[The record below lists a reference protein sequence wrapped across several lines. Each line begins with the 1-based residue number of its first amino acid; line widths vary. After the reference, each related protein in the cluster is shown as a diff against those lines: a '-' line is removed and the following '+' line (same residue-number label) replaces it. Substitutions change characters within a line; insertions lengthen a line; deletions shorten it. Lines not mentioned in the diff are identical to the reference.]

1 MISSNGISLS
11 TTSRRRSAATFA
23 SAPAGSSSETTGH
36 KVTAGDV
43 ISVRFRRR
51 RRYTRDSKYSS
62 TAKASSSPGSL
73 MLLFVAIA
81 SFFFA
86 NKVAPVYSL
95 STAKNQ
101 WVSNSLKYYNRI
113 TRGAE
118 HVQESPTYLK
128 SAMENYFALEKLRQ
142 NKPHHAETIYRRLIY
157 DFSPSNKSGQEVCDF
172 SNLAVPTLLLGLLL
186 QREERYEDARTVFDG
201 FSHVLDEAGPNH
213 ECCCAARV
221 LQAHAL
227 FEMKQ
232 DNPVRAAELIIRA
245 VRMDRNLRPV
255 LQWKLFRNAL
265 VEYAAVNKARIIQ
278 QRQQSIGFAA
288 P

>member
-1 MISSNGISLS
+1 M
-11 TTSRRRSAATFA
+11 A
-23 SAPAGSSSETTGH
+23 SAPIGSSSKATSDQL
-36 KVTAGDV
+36 TAGDV

-51 RRYTRDSKYSS
+51 RRYTRENKQSIRPMPW
-62 TAKASSSPGSL
+62 SPRPL

-81 SFFFA
+81 VFFFA

-101 WVSNSLKYYNRI
+101 WISNSLKYYNRI

-142 NKPHHAETIYRRLIY
+142 NKPHHAETIYRRLM
-157 DFSPSNKSGQEVCDF
+157 DEFNPLNKDGERAEVCDF

-186 QREERYEDARTVFDG
+186 QREERYDDARTVFDG
-201 FSHVLDEAGPNH
+201 FSHVLDEAGADH

-232 DNPVRAAELIIRA
+232 DNPIRSAELIMRA

-255 LQWKLFRNAL
+255 LKWKLFRDAL
-265 VEYAAVNKARIIQ
+265 VEYGAAYRARSRQ
-278 QRQQSIGFAA
+278 QRQSIAFVT